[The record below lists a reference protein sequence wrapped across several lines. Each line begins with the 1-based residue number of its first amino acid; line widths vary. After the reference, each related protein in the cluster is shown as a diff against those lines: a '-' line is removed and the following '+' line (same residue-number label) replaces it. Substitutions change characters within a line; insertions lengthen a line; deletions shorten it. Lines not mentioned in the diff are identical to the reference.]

1 MAYETP
7 RARQDEYQG
16 FKVERDEHVALVTI
30 DRPEARNALTA
41 AMRRSF
47 GRLLGSLDE
56 EDRLRAIVLTGADP
70 SFSAGVDVKERLAGD
85 RPRPLVKPN
94 PGEVLRSCRT
104 PVIAAVNGPCVAGG
118 LEMAL
123 SCSFILASERAVF
136 RDTHAKIGLM
146 PGWGLSVL
154 LPQAVGVR
162 KAREMT
168 LTGRALDAAEA
179 HRIGLVNRVCPHDEL
194 LSDALET
201 ARTLADTE
209 PGVARAALA
218 LYERGIGVPQKR
230 ARASSAR
237 LPMRGGP
244 TAVVLEPNSPG

>member
-1 MAYETP
+1 M
-7 RARQDEYQG
+7 
-16 FKVERDEHVALVTI
+16 
-30 DRPEARNALTA
+30 
-41 AMRRSF
+41 
-47 GRLLGSLDE
+47 
-56 EDRLRAIVLTGADP
+56 
-70 SFSAGVDVKERLAGD
+70 
-85 RPRPLVKPN
+85 
-94 PGEVLRSCRT
+94 
-104 PVIAAVNGPCVAGG
+104 IAAVNGSCVAGG

-123 SCSFILASERAVF
+123 SCSFILASERAF
-136 RDTHAKIGLM
+136 FCDTHAKLGLM

-230 ARASSAR
+230 ALGFEREAADAWRTDSGRSRAEFAR
-237 LPMRGGP
+237 LTDNPS
-244 TAVVLEPNSPG
+244 AD